1 MARDG
6 DILFS
11 VIMPTT
17 GNRPKALRKAVDS
30 VERAA
35 RFAGLET
42 GQVEILIGFDGVRG
56 LCPRSAYTVR
66 GLNLPADRNGGNGI
80 RALLTNLAQ
89 GDKLLYLDDDNTLK
103 VQALRLYLKHFD
115 TELIIGRIDTQ
126 LALDTPSIPRPG
138 MGDVIRPGNVDPLCV
153 CVSRR
158 LVTARCGGWRYRD
171 REDADFMNILDWHVN
186 AHSETV
192 VEDMV
197 GVFDAGRSLDA
208 SALSARQAALLDR
221 LAEAR
226 DCPARLPEAF
236 CRTGGVQLSRTS
248 RVGTYRA

>member
-11 VIMPTT
+11 VITPTT
-17 GNRPKALRKAVDS
+17 GNRPRALTKAVES

-35 RFAGLET
+35 RFAGLES

-56 LCPRSAYTVR
+56 ACPSSAYAVR
-66 GLNLPADRNGGNGI
+66 GMNLPADRNGGNGI
-80 RALLTNLAQ
+80 RSLLTNLAQ
-89 GDKLLYLDDDNTLK
+89 GGKLIYLDDDNILK
-103 VQALRLYLKHFD
+103 PQALRLYMKHFD

-126 LALDTPSIPRPG
+126 LAYDSPFIPRQG
-138 MGDVIRPGNVDPLCV
+138 VERTVRPGNVDPLCI

-158 LVTARCGGWRYRD
+158 LVTDRCGGWRYRE

-192 VEDMV
+192 VEDVV

-208 SALSARQAALLDR
+208 SALSERQAALLDW
-221 LAEAR
+221 LASERETPVFVPGAPMA
-226 DCPARLPEAF
+226 DLLC
-236 CRTGGVQLSRTS
+236 TT
-248 RVGTYRA
+248 